1 MQSIPKL
8 DLSHFTEGSAEQK
21 SQFVAAL
28 GNAYEQIGFVAYAII
43 VFHQTH

>member
-21 SQFVAAL
+21 VNLLRSWAMPMNKL
-28 GNAYEQIGFVAYAII
+28 DLLLYAII